1 MLLMYNWKSR
11 EQNYCLM
18 KFNFSEAVEEV
29 GKVVKESVKE
39 LDIAWGEQ
47 LGEFP

>member
-1 MLLMYNWKSR
+1 
-11 EQNYCLM
+11 M

-39 LDIAWGEQ
+39 LDII
-47 LGEFP
+47 